1 MATKITA
8 GTVIAGGYSI
18 QGVDADNPPVT
29 GSSPAP
35 APAPAPAPTEYLMM
49 GAMWSGGMTAGEVTT
64 FDTSGSLIQ
73 TYSRP
78 SNIEFPYANY
88 GKIVATNGVKMAVG
102 APAEKD
108 GGVPNHGEVTIMDI
122 DGSNPISVIYEDGR
136 DTHEGD
142 EVGAALAMS
151 DNYIYLGVPKAER
164 YGGGSSGIVAVYDL
178 NGNLQSTLTAPNA
191 NSSTGGYQFF
201 GTQVG
206 WTGSRMVASA
216 PQNTGNIYWDC
227 YFRVYEE
234 NGTFVEQINLPNSK
248 TKLFGNR
255 MNVTGPECTSNKVVL
270 SCRDGNAYVYDLDAA
285 DIAGSQLAIPIGPD
299 GTIIFGV
306 AINDSYVY
314 VGLSNSDTVKV
325 YDHSGTFQF
334 DIVPTSDV
342 LTALGETTASM
353 KFGANIETTNHKLA
367 IVTGT
372 NGKIVIY
379 DIQGNNPVPFDLQ
392 GGSYGAYW
400 SGGMQFYTP
409 QS

>member
-1 MATKITA
+1 MANKILA
-8 GTVIAGGYSI
+8 GSVINAGMVIA
-18 QGVDADNPPVT
+18 GVDADNPPVT
-29 GSSPAP
+29 GSESSSS
-35 APAPAPAPTEYLMM
+35 APTEYLLT
-49 GAMWSGGMTAGEVTT
+49 GTMWSEGTGVGSVKT
-64 FDTSGSLIQ
+64 FDTSGALLQSVAVPANI
-73 TYSRP
+73 TYG
-78 SNIEFPYANY
+78 YANF
-88 GKIVATNGVKMAVG
+88 GRNVATNGIKIAVG

-108 GGVPNHGEVTIMDI
+108 GGVSNHGEITIFNI

-136 DTHEGD
+136 EANSGD
-142 EVGAALAMS
+142 EVGDALAMS
-151 DNYIYLGVPKAER
+151 DNYMYAGVRKAER

-234 NGTFVEQINLPNSK
+234 NGTFVEQVELPNVK
-248 TKLFGNR
+248 TKMFGEK
-255 MNVTGPECTSNKVVL
+255 MDVTGPECTSNKVVL
-270 SCRDGNAYVYDLDAA
+270 SCRNGNAYVYDLDAA
-285 DIAGSQLAIPIGPD
+285 DIAGSQVAITVGPD
-299 GTIIFGV
+299 GTTINGV

-314 VGLSNSDTVKV
+314 VGLSSSDVVKV

-342 LTALGETTASM
+342 LTALGETTGSM
-353 KFGANIETTNHKLA
+353 KFGANIEVTNHHLS
-367 IVTGT
+367 IVTGS

-379 DIQGNNPVPFDLQ
+379 DTQGNNPVPFDTL